1 MRNSRKALPFTNTAN
16 LYGTRKPL
24 SRRGGRKKGGDLF
37 FWKKLKERFGVIE
50 GRVTTTQMPHCNQC
64 EYTFSGREC
73 RSCFANKR
81 LTCPLEEAIGFCE
94 EYGHACPACSTRDC
108 RATEGADL
116 PLALSKKKLVEE
128 IQERECTRLLQQFA
142 NEDRMFVWRQKE
154 EHIMVIEDTEG
165 VTTQTKGQ
173 LHPYDKGM
181 GHLEKYVHWTYYEHG
196 RRIRIRLML
205 DKCPPSSDFDHCRW
219 ERNEVFKEFRHYELS
234 IERCLVQDDWVEEE
248 MG

>member
-1 MRNSRKALPFTNTAN
+1 MVERKN
-16 LYGTRKPL
+16 
-24 SRRGGRKKGGDLF
+24 KKRASPLF
-37 FWKKLKERFGVIE
+37 FMEKLKEHVCVNG
-50 GRVTTTQMPHCNQC
+50 GDHMPHCNQC

-73 RSCFANKR
+73 RGCFANKR
-81 LTCPLEEAIGFCE
+81 LTHPLEDAIGFCE
-94 EYGHACPACSTRDC
+94 EHGHSCPACGTRDC

-116 PLALSKKKLVEE
+116 PLAMSKKKLVEE
-128 IQERECTRLLQQFA
+128 IQERECMRLLQQFA

-154 EHIMVIEDTEG
+154 EHIMVLEDKEG

-173 LHPYDKGM
+173 LHPYDKDR